1 MLKMIANLLKI
12 LNSEA
17 APSQISVAIGFS
29 MITGFLPLFTPLNFL
44 ILLLVLVLRVNI
56 SSYLLGSVFF
66 AGIAWFLD
74 PLFNPIGLFVLT
86 AGPLEGLWTALYNM
100 AIGRLQRFNNSV
112 VMGSLVFSLLFFV
125 PLVLLMNAAIQRYR
139 EHILIWVKK
148 TRIMQIVMASK
159 LYSLYE
165 KIT

>member
-17 APSQISVAIGFS
+17 DPFQISVALGLA
-29 MITGFLPLFTPLNFL
+29 MITGFLPLFTPLNLL

-66 AGIAWFLD
+66 AGVAWFLD
-74 PLFNPIGLFVLT
+74 PLFHRVGLFVLT
-86 AGPLEGLWTALYNM
+86 AGPLEGLWTALYNTV
-100 AIGRLQRFNNSV
+100 IGRLQRFNNSV
-112 VMGSLVFSLLFFV
+112 VMGSFVFSLLFFV
-125 PLVLLMNAAIQRYR
+125 PLVLLMNAAIRRYR

-148 TRIMQIVMASK
+148 TRIMQMITASK

-165 KIT
+165 KIS